1 MKMRLNVVYHCCI
14 LLGLFDLSTAVKAG
28 GCNFPDHK
36 KIIDGGISCR
46 TELNNVNGYIKNISL
61 NFNPNLIIGK
71 APFIT
76 TKATLLEEVGE
87 SHKTDSF
94 LDVVA
99 YTSTGPS
106 LWSYTKDQNG
116 LTFSRYLY
124 ILESE
129 HQNTTSQGIPIRLLF
144 STTTNKRVRFEVS
157 LEFKDIAITQ
167 HQTSK
172 LTYGAPIIYKYV
184 NIENKNKRIR
194 VHVTRSD
201 IEDLRTITKTRKGC
215 SASMAHC
222 SCSIVTI
229 QDLNTPFNQEERDV
243 VYKSAWQTMIG
254 LSLIHI

>member
-1 MKMRLNVVYHCCI
+1 MRLNVVYHCYI
-14 LLGLFDLSTAVKAG
+14 LLGLFDFSKKLTVRAAE
-28 GCNFPDHK
+28 CNFPDGK
-36 KIIDGGISCR
+36 TIQDSGISCQL
-46 TELNNVNGYIKNISL
+46 ELNNGNGYAKEIDLK
-61 NFNPNLIIGK
+61 FDPNLLIGK

-76 TKATLLEEVGE
+76 TTAKILEEVGE

-129 HQNTTSQGIPIRLLF
+129 HETTPSQGIPIRLLF

-157 LEFKDIAITQ
+157 LEFKDVAIYET
-167 HQTSK
+167 QTSE
-172 LTYGAPIIYKYV
+172 LTYGAPIIYKYI
-184 NIENKNKRIR
+184 NMDNKNKRIR

-201 IEDLRTITKTRKGC
+201 IEDLRTITKKRKGC

-243 VYKSAWQTMIG
+243 VFKSAWQTMI
-254 LSLIHI
+254 